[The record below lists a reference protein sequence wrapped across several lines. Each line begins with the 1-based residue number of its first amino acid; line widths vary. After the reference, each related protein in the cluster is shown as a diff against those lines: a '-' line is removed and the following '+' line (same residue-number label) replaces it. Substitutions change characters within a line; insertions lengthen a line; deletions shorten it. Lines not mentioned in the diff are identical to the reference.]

1 MAADHSINAK
11 SQKQASLLTR
21 FKRNRDGVTAIE
33 FGLVVGPFLLFAVG
47 IIAVGLQFFTIN
59 ALDFAVETASRK
71 IRTGQAQR
79 DNLTMGQFKSL
90 VCESGGYYIEKDCDN
105 ISVHVQSGGSWA
117 DIDPV
122 PCASGGQMAPQSN
135 MTNALADSAGGGSQ
149 VVLVTVCYDW
159 QMPLLLPY
167 LNYLLMKPAD
177 GVPLQSGGSLIQ
189 SVTTFRSES
198 FS

>member
-11 SQKQASLLTR
+11 TPKQASLLTR
-21 FKRNRDGVTAIE
+21 FRRNRDGVTAVE
-33 FGLVVGPFLLFAVG
+33 FGLVAVPFLLFAIG

-79 DNLTMGQFKSL
+79 DNLTMGDFKNL

-105 ISVHVQSGGSWA
+105 ITVHVQSAGNWA
-117 DIDPV
+117 DIDPT
-122 PCASGGQMAPQSN
+122 PCAAGGQMTPQ
-135 MTNALADSAGGGSQ
+135 TNTTAALADSSGGGSQ
-149 VVLVTVCYDW
+149 VVLVTVCFDW
-159 QMPLLLPY
+159 QMPLAFPY
-167 LNYLLMKPAD
+167 LNYILMKPAD

-189 SVTTFRSES
+189 SVATFRSES